1 MSGPGQAEAS
11 AELEFGAIRRVL
23 VVDDSRLQ
31 RRILVA
37 SLRKWGFEVIEADG
51 GEAAIALCAESLPD
65 LVVSDWVM
73 PGMSGLEFCR
83 AFRAL
88 GGDHYSYFILLT
100 SKSEKQEVAR
110 GLDAGADDFLIKPLE
125 ADELRARISAGARI
139 LDMQRELSE
148 KNRLIEN
155 ALNELKQA
163 HDAIDKDLMQAR
175 KIQQSLVP
183 EFSREF
189 GKSRVSL
196 LLKPCG
202 HIGGD
207 LVGMFSPGINRLG
220 FYSIDVSG
228 HGITSAMMTARLGGY
243 LSSTHFDQN
252 VAMERRFDKFYALLP
267 PEQVAATLNSR
278 LMADAGVEEYFTMVY
293 AIVDLRNGHVKM
305 VQAGHPHPLLLR
317 QDGSAE
323 FLGEGGLPIG
333 LLPDVHF
340 QQTELYLKPG
350 DRLMLYSD
358 GFTECRLAD
367 GGLLDESGL
376 QQMALGCAS
385 DRAGSEFLDDMFWQL
400 TQTASPGEGMDD
412 DVSAVFLSLMFVRAC
427 SNEVWQSADRRRCP
441 TSQPRQRHA
450 STMLRERVR
459 WAGPCGA
466 QALRDRSGKPF
477 RPTDRIPA

>member
-1 MSGPGQAEAS
+1 MAEVSQANAR
-11 AELEFGAIRRVL
+11 AELDFGAIRKVL

-37 SLRKWGFEVIEADG
+37 SLKKWGFEVLEADS
-51 GEAAIALCAESLPD
+51 GEAALNMCTTDPPD
-65 LVVSDWVM
+65 LVVSDWIM

-83 AFRAL
+83 SFRAR
-88 GGDHYSYFILLT
+88 DSDQYSYFILLT

-148 KNRLIEN
+148 KNRMIET
-155 ALNELKQA
+155 ALDELKLA

-175 KIQQSLVP
+175 KIQESLVP
-183 EFSREF
+183 ELTRDF
-189 GKSRVSL
+189 GGSRVSM

-207 LVGMFSPGINRLG
+207 LVGMFSPGVNRLG

-243 LSSTHFDQN
+243 LSSSHFDQN
-252 VAMERRFDKFYALLP
+252 LAMEKRFDKFYALLP
-267 PEQVAATLNSR
+267 PEQVAETLNSR

-293 AIVDLRNGHVKM
+293 AIVDLRNGHLKM

-317 QDGSAE
+317 GDGGTQ

-333 LLPDVHF
+333 LLPDVTF
-340 QQTELYLKPG
+340 QRTETYMKPG
-350 DRLMLYSD
+350 DKLLLYSD
-358 GFTECRLAD
+358 GFTECSLAD
-367 GGLLDESGL
+367 GTLLEEDGLRA
-376 QQMALGCAS
+376 MALDCAP
-385 DRAGSEFLDDMFWQL
+385 DRSGTEFLDDMFWRL
-400 TQTASPGEGMDD
+400 TQAMAPGNGMDD
-412 DVSAVFLSLMFVRAC
+412 DVSAVFFEYDKA
-427 SNEVWQSADRRRCP
+427 
-441 TSQPRQRHA
+441 
-450 STMLRERVR
+450 
-459 WAGPCGA
+459 
-466 QALRDRSGKPF
+466 
-477 RPTDRIPA
+477 